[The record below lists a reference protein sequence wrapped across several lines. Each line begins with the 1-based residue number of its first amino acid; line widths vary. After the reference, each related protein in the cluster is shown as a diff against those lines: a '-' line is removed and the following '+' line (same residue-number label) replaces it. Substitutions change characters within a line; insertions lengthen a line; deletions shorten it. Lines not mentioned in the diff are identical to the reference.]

1 MKNLLPLSADE
12 VVAIIALCFGLA
24 FNHIPFFSGVTALAI
39 IYLFICA
46 GFRKYEIILK
56 RNKK

>member
-12 VVAIIALCFGLA
+12 VVAIIALIFGLL
-24 FNHIPFFSGVTALAI
+24 FNYIPFFSGVVVLATV
-39 IYLFICA
+39 YLLMCA
-46 GFRKYEIILK
+46 GLRKYEIILK

>member
-1 MKNLLPLSADE
+1 MKSLLPLSADE
-12 VVAIIALCFGLA
+12 VVAIIALALGLL
-24 FNHIPFFSGVTALAI
+24 FNDVPFFSGIAALAI
-39 IYLFICA
+39 IYLFMCA

>member
-12 VVAIIALCFGLA
+12 VAAIIALALGLV
-24 FNHIPFFSGVTALAI
+24 FNDIPFFSGIAVLAT
-39 IYLFICA
+39 IYLFMCA

>member
-1 MKNLLPLSADE
+1 MKNLLPLSVDE
-12 VVAIIALCFGLA
+12 VIAIIALAFGLV
-24 FNHIPFFSGVTALAI
+24 FSTIPFFSGIAALAT
-39 IYLFICA
+39 IYLFMCA

>member
-12 VVAIIALCFGLA
+12 IVAIIALIFGLI
-24 FNHIPFFSGVTALAI
+24 FNNIPFYSAVAGLAVL
-39 IYLFICA
+39 YLFMCA
-46 GFRKYEIILK
+46 AFRKYEIILK